1 MIHSATGWCEDCIA
15 NSRWGSDFGILV
27 ILYPPIVLLPSLGFH
42 EEVVGWKSTH
52 WPGIK
57 VKEEDEE
64 LVVLVLWSSLRV
76 RPVTVGESFLCDV
89 MVARCH
95 IMLMTWFHPVKD
107 KALYLSYLEREK
119 HAHDVLFWRLQAASC
134 GLGCIDSLLVLLL
147 SFALCSWRSGARWSW
162 MSAASYHCEPDR
174 FCEPTKIP
182 SVTHSLKSHPSAHK
196 DDKYRKASGTSL
208 LAKVHI
214 YYCYYYWQLNPTIIS
229 SSSCGRER

>member
-1 MIHSATGWCEDCIA
+1 M
-15 NSRWGSDFGILV
+15 

-147 SFALCSWRSGARWSW
+147 SLLFALGALALAEAECRRQVIIANPIAFANPRKYHLSHTRSNHIRVL
-162 MSAASYHCEPDR
+162 
-174 FCEPTKIP
+174 TKMI
-182 SVTHSLKSHPSAHK
+182 SIVKRLALHYWLKYTYIIVTTTGS
-196 DDKYRKASGTSL
+196 
-208 LAKVHI
+208 
-214 YYCYYYWQLNPTIIS
+214 
-229 SSSCGRER
+229 